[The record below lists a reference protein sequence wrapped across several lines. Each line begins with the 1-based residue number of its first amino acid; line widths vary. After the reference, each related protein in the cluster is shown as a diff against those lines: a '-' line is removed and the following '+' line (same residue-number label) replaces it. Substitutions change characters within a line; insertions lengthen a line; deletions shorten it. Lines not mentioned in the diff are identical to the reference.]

1 MAFVTWSL
9 SGHTSIFYLPNFVLD
24 LTTDDKEAITRFF
37 SPDLPKP
44 ETFDTEILIWKSEC
58 SEVPRAER
66 LNATLLDT
74 LQLADK
80 DFYPN
85 VHAILKLLLTL
96 PVGSVSCERS
106 FSKMRRLK
114 HWSRT
119 TMGENRLNGLAL
131 MFVHKDM
138 KISRENVLQRFDST
152 RHRRIGQLHL
162 PTAN

>member
-1 MAFVTWSL
+1 M
-9 SGHTSIFYLPNFVLD
+9 
-24 LTTDDKEAITRFF
+24 
-37 SPDLPKP
+37 
-44 ETFDTEILIWKSEC
+44 
-58 SEVPRAER
+58 
-66 LNATLLDT
+66 
-74 LQLADK
+74 
-80 DFYPN
+80 
-85 VHAILKLLLTL
+85 HAILKLLLTL

>member
-9 SGHTSIFYLPNFVLD
+9 SGHTSITCLCFIMAEPPKKKRKQLSIQLPL
-24 LTTDDKEAITRFF
+24 
-37 SPDLPKP
+37 
-44 ETFDTEILIWKSEC
+44 
-58 SEVPRAER
+58 
-66 LNATLLDT
+66 
-74 LQLADK
+74 DK